1 MDTLY
6 SVTDLG
12 RSLGITPRTI
22 RFYEDKGL
30 ISPRRVG
37 TTRVY
42 TAKDRARMTLIL
54 RGKSLG
60 FTLRDIKEFLDLYAT
75 DKTQVEQMTLL
86 LAKVR
91 QRVAQ
96 LEEQR
101 QAVETSLRELRDI
114 ERQSLEALK
123 AKGVNPHP
131 QG

>member
-75 DKTQVEQMTLL
+75 DKTQVEQITLL

>member
-75 DKTQVEQMTLL
+75 DKTQVEQITLL

-123 AKGVNPHP
+123 AKGANPHP